1 MERGRQTALVTK
13 LDLATALV
21 TKLDL
26 ITRTTRSKRE
36 SDCTCD
42 KARPDHRSYMKQ
54 GRVTALVTKLDLI
67 TRTT

>member
-42 KARPDHRSYMKQ
+42 KARLDHTDDKKQ
-54 GRVTALVTKLDLI
+54 ERK
-67 TRTT
+67 